1 MTGLNFYP
9 ANAVISIVFFV
20 LGVSTATADTETH
33 ACGESLSKRVIGDV
47 RIVRQQIFDTSK
59 PEENKSLYRLA
70 NRYHIL
76 TRDSTVRSQLLFKE
90 GDVYDPRLLEES
102 ERILRE
108 NSFLWDAKV
117 TSECKK
123 PGVVDVLVVTRDVW
137 TLTPGLSL
145 SRAGG
150 QNELSIDIN
159 DSNLFG
165 TGADLRFEYEDDID
179 RESFSVS
186 FRDRQLGKSRIAL
199 NTLFSDN
206 DDGHRV
212 VVSAGRPFFALN
224 TRWSVAGTLVDD
236 ERIETLYAL
245 GDEVADFQQETSF
258 VSAQYG
264 WSKGLQ
270 KGWVRRW
277 MLGAAYDENLFD
289 VATTTAL
296 PDAVPVDRKFVYPFI
311 GFALLQDKFE
321 TSKNLDQ
328 IDRTEDL
335 FLGTRFSARLGWS
348 STGFGAEEDAL
359 IFSMDAGTA
368 FGSRS
373 KSLLVLESGL
383 RGRLEDNSLRN
394 SVLRTGARFYRNQS
408 EKRLFFATITA
419 DWGHELDLD
428 NPLRLGGDT
437 GLRGYPARYQNGS
450 SRALITL
457 EQRYFTNW
465 YPFRLFRVGGAIFA
479 DAGRTWGDNPV
490 GGPSRGW
497 LSDIG
502 VGLRLGSTRVG
513 SSRVVHIDL
522 AFPLN
527 RDDSIDNVQLILSG
541 RRSF

>member
-1 MTGLNFYP
+1 MLYSHRVHGYGPRGRLSCDN
-9 ANAVISIVFFV
+9 
-20 LGVSTATADTETH
+20 
-33 ACGESLSKRVIGDV
+33 SLDKRTIGKV

-59 PEENKSLYRLA
+59 PDENKLLYRLA
-70 NRYHIL
+70 NRYHVL
-76 TRDSTVRSQLLFKE
+76 TRDSTVRAQLLFRE
-90 GDVYDPRLLEES
+90 GDDYDPRLLQES

-117 TSECKK
+117 TAECTQA
-123 PGVVDVLVVTRDVW
+123 GMVDVTVVTRDVW
-137 TLTPGLSL
+137 TLTPGISL

-150 QNELSIDIN
+150 QNEFGLDIN
-159 DSNLFG
+159 DSNLLG

-179 RESFSVS
+179 RESFAVS

-199 NTLFSDN
+199 GALYSDN
-206 DDGHRV
+206 DDGHRAV
-212 VVSAGRPFFALN
+212 LSAGRPFFALD
-224 TRWSVAGTLVDD
+224 TRWSVAGTFVDD
-236 ERIETLYAL
+236 ERIQALWAL
-245 GDEVADFQQETSF
+245 GEEVADYQQESSF

-264 WSKGLQ
+264 WSSGLQ
-270 KGWVRRW
+270 QGWVRRW
-277 MLGAAYDENLFD
+277 TVGAAYDDD
-289 VATTTAL
+289 VFEAATSTAL
-296 PDAVPVDRKFVYPFI
+296 FDAVPTDRKFVYPFV
-311 GFALLQDKFE
+311 GFELLQDKFE

-335 FLGTRFSARLGWS
+335 FLGTRFSGTLGWS
-348 STGFGAEEDAL
+348 SESFGALEDAL
-359 IFSMDAGTA
+359 IFNLNAGTS
-368 FGSRS
+368 FGSQT
-373 KSLLVLESGL
+373 KNLLLLESGW
-383 RGRLEDNSLRN
+383 RGRVQNSRLRN

-408 EKRLFFATITA
+408 EKRLFFAAVIA
-419 DWGHELDLD
+419 DWGHGLDLD

-457 EQRYFTNW
+457 EQRYFTDW

-497 LSDIG
+497 LSNVG

-527 RDDSIDNVQLILSG
+527 RDDSIDNVQLVLSG